1 MNDLIKRADA
11 IEAVL
16 GLAQLNGR
24 VPTDSVIFQIKALP
38 SARPTGE
45 WIDVKMDYG
54 ECSECGF
61 FGITTDYCPNC
72 GARMKGGAE

>member
-1 MNDLIKRADA
+1 MSDLISRAEAIDA
-11 IEAVL
+11 VKKVVIDNDVVSVL
-16 GLAQLNGR
+16 
-24 VPTDSVIFQIKALP
+24 SALP
-38 SARPTGE
+38 SADAERLHGE

-72 GARMKGGAE
+72 GAKMKGGAE